1 MTFSQ
6 FMIAFIYNIFNKK
19 SRFFI
24 FLTMWTYLH
33 TTGLRR
39 EHSQFSN
46 QHVWKYALNFG
57 ESLLIIE
64 IPDSSFQKGD
74 NYEILKTRW
83 DILKIPTKKV
93 NGVFCEINCNE
104 VCVKQFQFLHTY
116 TIWGMWSDQRIF
128 IIIFLWGAGGS
139 MPSKSIRSVWFMQWF

>member
-33 TTGLRR
+33 TTELRR

-74 NYEILKTRW
+74 NYEILKTRR
-83 DILKIPTKKV
+83 DILEIPTKKV
-93 NGVFCEINCNE
+93 KDVFVRKLAWCSSKFNIHVPCETCEWSAGN
-104 VCVKQFQFLHTY
+104 FFLGGG
-116 TIWGMWSDQRIF
+116 TICRQKSLDQYC
-128 IIIFLWGAGGS
+128 
-139 MPSKSIRSVWFMQWF
+139 